1 MAYPQTIQ
9 IFLPDGNPRGIK
21 IAEITNRTIK
31 AILFPRNQFEAILQ
45 RPELANVGFYFL
57 FGVAD
62 NGHEMAYIGEA
73 EDCAERLKQHQR
85 NKDFWN
91 YAVVIISQTHAFTKT
106 HVKYLEYVAIKKAS
120 ETGRY
125 DLDNSAI
132 PNRPHITESMEADA
146 EDCFEIAKVL
156 LSTLGFPLFDSVA
169 REVVASTPVD
179 VYKGLKGITSTDPY
193 YAAFGFLGVDNVASA
208 IDSAYVSPI
217 TGTYIDW
224 EQLVDWD
231 PEVIFIDRS
240 GWPLVNEDFKNRE
253 KLNQLLAAY
262 RNQQVYALWPYN
274 NNHTNFEVM
283 LINAWYAGK
292 ILFPDQFQDI
302 SLRDKADEILVEF
315 VGQPI
320 GQELRTKWGDYENL
334 LTENHER

>member
-1 MAYPQTIQ
+1 MSHPQTIQ

-31 AILFPRNQFEAILQ
+31 AILFPRNQFEAIL
-45 RPELANVGFYFL
+45 RRSELANVGFYFL

-106 HVKYLEYVAIKKAS
+106 HVKYLEYVAIQKAS
-120 ETGRY
+120 ETNRY
-125 DLDNSAI
+125 DLDNSAV

-169 REVVASTPVD
+169 REIVATTPGD
-179 VYKGLKGITSTDPY
+179 VYKLKGN
-193 YAAFGFLGVDNVASA
+193 GVEAEGS
-208 IDSAYVSPI
+208 
-217 TGTYIDW
+217 
-224 EQLVDWD
+224 LVDD
-231 PEVIFIDRS
+231 GFVVFKDSKVKATTVPSCHDCLINLRNELIQS
-240 GWPLVNEDFKNRE
+240 GILVQDGE
-253 KLNQLLAAY
+253 AY
-262 RNQQVYALWPYN
+262 RFTEDYIFSSPSTAGGVILGRS
-274 NNHTNFEVM
+274 TNG
-283 LINAWYAGK
+283 W
-292 ILFPDQFQDI
+292 
-302 SLRDKADEILVEF
+302 
-315 VGQPI
+315 
-320 GQELRTKWGDYENL
+320 TKWRNVNGKTLDEMK
-334 LTENHER
+334 RQVS

>member
-1 MAYPQTIQ
+1 MIHPQTIQ

-106 HVKYLEYVAIKKAS
+106 HVKYLEYVAIKKAE
-120 ETGRY
+120 ETNRY
-125 DLDNSAI
+125 ELENSAI

-169 REVVASTPVD
+169 REVVASAPVD
-179 VYKGLKGITSTDPY
+179 VYKLKGN
-193 YAAFGFLGVDNVASA
+193 GVEAEGS
-208 IDSAYVSPI
+208 
-217 TGTYIDW
+217 
-224 EQLVDWD
+224 LVDD
-231 PEVIFIDRS
+231 GFVVFRNSRVKTTTVPSCKDYLINMRNELIQS
-240 GWPLVNEDFKNRE
+240 GILVQDGE
-253 KLNQLLAAY
+253 AY
-262 RNQQVYALWPYN
+262 RFTEDYVFSSPSTAGGVILGRS
-274 NNHTNFEVM
+274 TNG
-283 LINAWYAGK
+283 W
-292 ILFPDQFQDI
+292 
-302 SLRDKADEILVEF
+302 
-315 VGQPI
+315 
-320 GQELRTKWGDYENL
+320 TKWRNVNGKTLDEMKRQV
-334 LTENHER
+334 H

>member
-21 IAEITNRTIK
+21 TAEITNRTIK

-179 VYKGLKGITSTDPY
+179 VYKLKGN
-193 YAAFGFLGVDNVASA
+193 GVEAEGS
-208 IDSAYVSPI
+208 
-217 TGTYIDW
+217 
-224 EQLVDWD
+224 LVDD
-231 PEVIFIDRS
+231 GFVVFKDSKVKATTVPSCHDYLINMRNELIQS
-240 GWPLVNEDFKNRE
+240 GILILDGE
-253 KLNQLLAAY
+253 AY
-262 RNQQVYALWPYN
+262 RFTEDYVFSSPSTAGGVILGRS
-274 NNHTNFEVM
+274 TNG
-283 LINAWYAGK
+283 W
-292 ILFPDQFQDI
+292 
-302 SLRDKADEILVEF
+302 
-315 VGQPI
+315 
-320 GQELRTKWGDYENL
+320 TKWRTVNGKTLDEMKRQVN
-334 LTENHER
+334 

>member
-1 MAYPQTIQ
+1 MVHPQTIQ

-106 HVKYLEYVAIKKAS
+106 HVKYLEYVAIKKAG
-120 ETGRY
+120 ETNRY
-125 DLDNSAI
+125 ELENSAV

-169 REVVASTPVD
+169 REVVASAPVD
-179 VYKGLKGITSTDPY
+179 VYKLKGNGVEAEGSLVDD
-193 YAAFGFLGVDNVASA
+193 GFVVF
-208 IDSAYVSPI
+208 IDSRVKATTVPSC
-217 TGTYIDW
+217 
-224 EQLVDWD
+224 
-231 PEVIFIDRS
+231 
-240 GWPLVNEDFKNRE
+240 
-253 KLNQLLAAY
+253 
-262 RNQQVYALWPYN
+262 
-274 NNHTNFEVM
+274 HNF
-283 LINAWYAGK
+283 LIN
-292 ILFPDQFQDI
+292 
-302 SLRDKADEILVEF
+302 LRNELIQSGILVQDGETYRF
-315 VGQPI
+315 TEDYIFSSPSTAGGVILGRSTN
-320 GQELRTKWGDYENL
+320 GWTKWRNVNGKTLDEMKRQV
-334 LTENHER
+334 H

>member
-179 VYKGLKGITSTDPY
+179 VYKLKGN
-193 YAAFGFLGVDNVASA
+193 GVEAEGS
-208 IDSAYVSPI
+208 
-217 TGTYIDW
+217 
-224 EQLVDWD
+224 LVDD
-231 PEVIFIDRS
+231 GFVVFKDSEVKATTVPSCHDYLINMRNELIQS
-240 GWPLVNEDFKNRE
+240 GILILDGE
-253 KLNQLLAAY
+253 AY
-262 RNQQVYALWPYN
+262 RFTEDYVFSSPSTAGGVILGRS
-274 NNHTNFEVM
+274 TNG
-283 LINAWYAGK
+283 W
-292 ILFPDQFQDI
+292 
-302 SLRDKADEILVEF
+302 
-315 VGQPI
+315 
-320 GQELRTKWGDYENL
+320 TKWRTVNGKTLDEMKRQVN
-334 LTENHER
+334 

>member
-1 MAYPQTIQ
+1 MAHPQTIQ

-21 IAEITNRTIK
+21 MAEITNRTIK

-106 HVKYLEYVAIKKAS
+106 HVRYLEYMAIKKAG
-120 ETGRY
+120 ETNRY
-125 DLDNSAI
+125 ELDNSAVS
-132 PNRPHITESMEADA
+132 NRPHITESMEADA

-169 REVVASTPVD
+169 REVVASAPVD
-179 VYKGLKGITSTDPY
+179 VYKLKGN
-193 YAAFGFLGVDNVASA
+193 GVEAEGS
-208 IDSAYVSPI
+208 
-217 TGTYIDW
+217 
-224 EQLVDWD
+224 LVDD
-231 PEVIFIDRS
+231 GFVVFKDSKVKATTVPSCHDYLINLRNELIQS
-240 GWPLVNEDFKNRE
+240 GILVQDGE
-253 KLNQLLAAY
+253 AY
-262 RNQQVYALWPYN
+262 RFTENYIFSSPSTAGGVILGRS
-274 NNHTNFEVM
+274 TNG
-283 LINAWYAGK
+283 W
-292 ILFPDQFQDI
+292 
-302 SLRDKADEILVEF
+302 
-315 VGQPI
+315 
-320 GQELRTKWGDYENL
+320 TKWRNVNGKTLDEMK
-334 LTENHER
+334 RQVS

>member
-45 RPELANVGFYFL
+45 RSELATVGFYFL

-179 VYKGLKGITSTDPY
+179 VYKLKGN
-193 YAAFGFLGVDNVASA
+193 GVEAEGS
-208 IDSAYVSPI
+208 
-217 TGTYIDW
+217 
-224 EQLVDWD
+224 LVDD
-231 PEVIFIDRS
+231 GFVVFKDSKVKATTVPSCHDYLINMRNELIQS
-240 GWPLVNEDFKNRE
+240 GILILDGE
-253 KLNQLLAAY
+253 AY
-262 RNQQVYALWPYN
+262 RFTEDYIFSSPSTAGGVILGRS
-274 NNHTNFEVM
+274 TNG
-283 LINAWYAGK
+283 W
-292 ILFPDQFQDI
+292 
-302 SLRDKADEILVEF
+302 
-315 VGQPI
+315 
-320 GQELRTKWGDYENL
+320 TKWRTVNGKTLDEMKRQVN
-334 LTENHER
+334 

>member
-1 MAYPQTIQ
+1 MAHPQTIQ

-106 HVKYLEYVAIKKAS
+106 HVKYLEYVAIKKAG
-120 ETGRY
+120 ETNRY
-125 DLDNSAI
+125 ELDNSAV
-132 PNRPHITESMEADA
+132 PNTPHITESMEADA

-169 REVVASTPVD
+169 REVVASAPVD
-179 VYKGLKGITSTDPY
+179 VYKLKGN
-193 YAAFGFLGVDNVASA
+193 GVEAEGS
-208 IDSAYVSPI
+208 
-217 TGTYIDW
+217 
-224 EQLVDWD
+224 LVDD
-231 PEVIFIDRS
+231 GFVVFKDSRAKATTVPSCHNFLINLRNE
-240 GWPLVNEDFKNRE
+240 LVQNGILVQDGE
-253 KLNQLLAAY
+253 AY
-262 RNQQVYALWPYN
+262 RFTEDYIFSSPSTAGGVILGRS
-274 NNHTNFEVM
+274 TNG
-283 LINAWYAGK
+283 W
-292 ILFPDQFQDI
+292 
-302 SLRDKADEILVEF
+302 
-315 VGQPI
+315 
-320 GQELRTKWGDYENL
+320 TKWRNVNGKTLDEMKRQVN
-334 LTENHER
+334 

>member
-179 VYKGLKGITSTDPY
+179 VYKLKGN
-193 YAAFGFLGVDNVASA
+193 GVEAEGS
-208 IDSAYVSPI
+208 
-217 TGTYIDW
+217 
-224 EQLVDWD
+224 LVDD
-231 PEVIFIDRS
+231 GFV
-240 GWPLVNEDFKNRE
+240 VFKDS
-253 KLNQLLAAY
+253 KVKATTVPSCHDY
-262 RNQQVYALWPYN
+262 
-274 NNHTNFEVM
+274 
-283 LINAWYAGK
+283 LINMRNELIQSGILILDGEAYQFTEDYVFSSPSTAGGV
-292 ILFPDQFQDI
+292 ILGR
-302 SLRDKADEILVEF
+302 STN
-315 VGQPI
+315 GW
-320 GQELRTKWGDYENL
+320 TKWRTVNGKTLDEMKRQVN
-334 LTENHER
+334 

>member
-1 MAYPQTIQ
+1 MVHPQTIQ

-21 IAEITNRTIK
+21 FAEISNRTII

-91 YAVVIISQTHAFTKT
+91 YAVGIISQTHAFTKT
-106 HVKYLEYVAIKKAS
+106 HLKYLEYVAIKKAG
-120 ETGRY
+120 ETNRY
-125 DLDNSAI
+125 ELENSAV

-169 REVVASTPVD
+169 REVVASAPVD
-179 VYKGLKGITSTDPY
+179 VYKLKGN
-193 YAAFGFLGVDNVASA
+193 GVEAEGS
-208 IDSAYVSPI
+208 
-217 TGTYIDW
+217 
-224 EQLVDWD
+224 LVDD
-231 PEVIFIDRS
+231 GFV
-240 GWPLVNEDFKNRE
+240 VFKDSRV
-253 KLNQLLAAY
+253 KATT
-262 RNQQVYALWPYN
+262 VPSC
-274 NNHTNFEVM
+274 HNF
-283 LINAWYAGK
+283 LIN
-292 ILFPDQFQDI
+292 
-302 SLRDKADEILVEF
+302 LRNELIQSGILVQDGETYRF
-315 VGQPI
+315 TEDYIFSSPSTAGGVILGRSTN
-320 GQELRTKWGDYENL
+320 GWTKWRNVNGKTLDEMKRQV
-334 LTENHER
+334 H

>member
-179 VYKGLKGITSTDPY
+179 VYKLKGN
-193 YAAFGFLGVDNVASA
+193 GVEAEGS
-208 IDSAYVSPI
+208 
-217 TGTYIDW
+217 
-224 EQLVDWD
+224 LVDD
-231 PEVIFIDRS
+231 GFV
-240 GWPLVNEDFKNRE
+240 VFKGS
-253 KLNQLLAAY
+253 KVKATTVPSCHDY
-262 RNQQVYALWPYN
+262 
-274 NNHTNFEVM
+274 
-283 LINAWYAGK
+283 LINMRNELLQSG
-292 ILFPDQFQDI
+292 
-302 SLRDKADEILVEF
+302 ILVEDGEAYRF
-315 VGQPI
+315 TEDYVFSSPSTAGGVI
-320 GQELRTKWGDYENL
+320 LGRSTNGWTKWRNGNGKTLDEMKRYVN
-334 LTENHER
+334 

>member
-179 VYKGLKGITSTDPY
+179 VYKLKGN
-193 YAAFGFLGVDNVASA
+193 GVEAEGS
-208 IDSAYVSPI
+208 
-217 TGTYIDW
+217 
-224 EQLVDWD
+224 LVDDGFVVFKDSKVKATTVPSCHDYLINMWN
-231 PEVIFIDRS
+231 ELIQS
-240 GWPLVNEDFKNRE
+240 GILTLDGE
-253 KLNQLLAAY
+253 AY
-262 RNQQVYALWPYN
+262 RFTEDYVFSSPSMAGGVILGRS
-274 NNHTNFEVM
+274 TNG
-283 LINAWYAGK
+283 W
-292 ILFPDQFQDI
+292 
-302 SLRDKADEILVEF
+302 
-315 VGQPI
+315 
-320 GQELRTKWGDYENL
+320 TKWRTVNGKTLDEMKRQVN
-334 LTENHER
+334 

>member
-1 MAYPQTIQ
+1 MAHPQTIQ

-21 IAEITNRTIK
+21 MAEITNRTIK

-120 ETGRY
+120 ETNRY
-125 DLDNSAI
+125 ELDNSAI

-146 EDCFEIAKVL
+146 EDCFEITKVL

-169 REVVASTPVD
+169 REVVASAPVD
-179 VYKGLKGITSTDPY
+179 VYKLKGN
-193 YAAFGFLGVDNVASA
+193 GVEAEGS
-208 IDSAYVSPI
+208 
-217 TGTYIDW
+217 
-224 EQLVDWD
+224 LVDD
-231 PEVIFIDRS
+231 GFV
-240 GWPLVNEDFKNRE
+240 VFKE
-253 KLNQLLAAY
+253 SKVKATT
-262 RNQQVYALWPYN
+262 VPSC
-274 NNHTNFEVM
+274 HNF
-283 LINAWYAGK
+283 LIN
-292 ILFPDQFQDI
+292 
-302 SLRDKADEILVEF
+302 LRSELIQSGILVQDGEVYRF
-315 VGQPI
+315 TEDYIFSSPSTAGGVILGRSTN
-320 GQELRTKWGDYENL
+320 GWTKWRNVNGKTLDEMK
-334 LTENHER
+334 RQVS

>member
-1 MAYPQTIQ
+1 MAHPQTIQ

-21 IAEITNRTIK
+21 MAEITNRTIK

-106 HVKYLEYVAIKKAS
+106 HVKYLEYMAIKKAG
-120 ETGRY
+120 ETNRY
-125 DLDNSAI
+125 ELDNSAV

-169 REVVASTPVD
+169 REVVASAPVD
-179 VYKGLKGITSTDPY
+179 VYKLKGNGVEAEGSLIDD
-193 YAAFGFLGVDNVASA
+193 GFVVFK
-208 IDSAYVSPI
+208 DSRVKTTTVPSCHDYLI
-217 TGTYIDW
+217 NLRN
-224 EQLVDWD
+224 ELVQ
-231 PEVIFIDRS
+231 S
-240 GWPLVNEDFKNRE
+240 GILVQDGE
-253 KLNQLLAAY
+253 AY
-262 RNQQVYALWPYN
+262 RFTENYIFSSPSTAGGVILGRS
-274 NNHTNFEVM
+274 TNG
-283 LINAWYAGK
+283 W
-292 ILFPDQFQDI
+292 
-302 SLRDKADEILVEF
+302 
-315 VGQPI
+315 
-320 GQELRTKWGDYENL
+320 TKWRNVNGKTLDEMK
-334 LTENHER
+334 RQVS

>member
-1 MAYPQTIQ
+1 MIHPQTIQ

-106 HVKYLEYVAIKKAS
+106 HVKYLEYVAIKKAE
-120 ETGRY
+120 ETNRY
-125 DLDNSAI
+125 ELENSAI

-169 REVVASTPVD
+169 REVVASAPVD
-179 VYKGLKGITSTDPY
+179 VYKLKGN
-193 YAAFGFLGVDNVASA
+193 GVEAEGS
-208 IDSAYVSPI
+208 
-217 TGTYIDW
+217 
-224 EQLVDWD
+224 LVDD
-231 PEVIFIDRS
+231 GFVVFKDSRVKATTVPSCHNFLINLRNELIQS
-240 GWPLVNEDFKNRE
+240 GILVQDGE
-253 KLNQLLAAY
+253 AY
-262 RNQQVYALWPYN
+262 RFTEDYVFSSPSTAGGVILGRS
-274 NNHTNFEVM
+274 TNG
-283 LINAWYAGK
+283 W
-292 ILFPDQFQDI
+292 
-302 SLRDKADEILVEF
+302 
-315 VGQPI
+315 
-320 GQELRTKWGDYENL
+320 TKWRNVNGKTLDEMKRQV
-334 LTENHER
+334 H

>member
-179 VYKGLKGITSTDPY
+179 VYKLKGN
-193 YAAFGFLGVDNVASA
+193 GVEAEGS
-208 IDSAYVSPI
+208 
-217 TGTYIDW
+217 
-224 EQLVDWD
+224 LVDD
-231 PEVIFIDRS
+231 GFV
-240 GWPLVNEDFKNRE
+240 VFKDS
-253 KLNQLLAAY
+253 KVKATTVPSCHDY
-262 RNQQVYALWPYN
+262 
-274 NNHTNFEVM
+274 
-283 LINAWYAGK
+283 LINMRNELIQSG
-292 ILFPDQFQDI
+292 
-302 SLRDKADEILVEF
+302 ILVEDGEAYRF
-315 VGQPI
+315 TEDYVFSSPSTAGGVI
-320 GQELRTKWGDYENL
+320 LGRSTNGWTKWRTINGKTLDEMKRQVN
-334 LTENHER
+334 

>member
-62 NGHEMAYIGEA
+62 NGHEMAYIGDA

-179 VYKGLKGITSTDPY
+179 VYKLKGN
-193 YAAFGFLGVDNVASA
+193 GVEAEGS
-208 IDSAYVSPI
+208 
-217 TGTYIDW
+217 
-224 EQLVDWD
+224 LVDD
-231 PEVIFIDRS
+231 GFVVFKDSKVKATTVPSCHDYLINMRNELIQS
-240 GWPLVNEDFKNRE
+240 GILTLDGE
-253 KLNQLLAAY
+253 AY
-262 RNQQVYALWPYN
+262 RFTEDYVFSSPSTAGGVILGRS
-274 NNHTNFEVM
+274 TNG
-283 LINAWYAGK
+283 W
-292 ILFPDQFQDI
+292 
-302 SLRDKADEILVEF
+302 
-315 VGQPI
+315 
-320 GQELRTKWGDYENL
+320 TKWRTVNGKTLDEMKRQVN
-334 LTENHER
+334 

>member
-62 NGHEMAYIGEA
+62 NGHDMAYIGEA

-179 VYKGLKGITSTDPY
+179 VYKLKGN
-193 YAAFGFLGVDNVASA
+193 GVEAEGS
-208 IDSAYVSPI
+208 
-217 TGTYIDW
+217 
-224 EQLVDWD
+224 LVDD
-231 PEVIFIDRS
+231 GFVVFKDSKVKTTTVPSCHDYLINMRNELIQS
-240 GWPLVNEDFKNRE
+240 GILILDGE
-253 KLNQLLAAY
+253 AY
-262 RNQQVYALWPYN
+262 RFTEDYVFSSPSTAGGVILGRS
-274 NNHTNFEVM
+274 TNG
-283 LINAWYAGK
+283 W
-292 ILFPDQFQDI
+292 
-302 SLRDKADEILVEF
+302 
-315 VGQPI
+315 
-320 GQELRTKWGDYENL
+320 TKWRTVNGKTLDEMKRQVN
-334 LTENHER
+334 

>member
-1 MAYPQTIQ
+1 MAHPQTIQ

-106 HVKYLEYVAIKKAS
+106 HVKYLEYVAIKKAG
-120 ETGRY
+120 EINRY
-125 DLDNSAI
+125 ELDNSAV
-132 PNRPHITESMEADA
+132 PNKPHITESMEADA

-169 REVVASTPVD
+169 REVVASAPVD
-179 VYKGLKGITSTDPY
+179 VYKLKGN
-193 YAAFGFLGVDNVASA
+193 GVEAEGS
-208 IDSAYVSPI
+208 
-217 TGTYIDW
+217 
-224 EQLVDWD
+224 LVDD
-231 PEVIFIDRS
+231 GFVVFKDSRAKATTVPSCHNFLINLRNE
-240 GWPLVNEDFKNRE
+240 LVQNGILVQDGE
-253 KLNQLLAAY
+253 AY
-262 RNQQVYALWPYN
+262 RFTEDYIFSSPSTAGGVILGRS
-274 NNHTNFEVM
+274 TNG
-283 LINAWYAGK
+283 W
-292 ILFPDQFQDI
+292 
-302 SLRDKADEILVEF
+302 
-315 VGQPI
+315 
-320 GQELRTKWGDYENL
+320 TKWRNVNGKTLDEMKRQVN
-334 LTENHER
+334 

>member
-1 MAYPQTIQ
+1 MVHPQTIQ

-21 IAEITNRTIK
+21 MAEITNRTIK

-106 HVKYLEYVAIKKAS
+106 HVKYLEYVAIKKAG
-120 ETGRY
+120 ETNRY
-125 DLDNSAI
+125 ELDNSAV

-169 REVVASTPVD
+169 REVVASAPVD
-179 VYKGLKGITSTDPY
+179 VYKLKGN
-193 YAAFGFLGVDNVASA
+193 GVEAEGS
-208 IDSAYVSPI
+208 
-217 TGTYIDW
+217 
-224 EQLVDWD
+224 LVDD
-231 PEVIFIDRS
+231 GFV
-240 GWPLVNEDFKNRE
+240 VFKDSRV
-253 KLNQLLAAY
+253 KATT
-262 RNQQVYALWPYN
+262 VPSC
-274 NNHTNFEVM
+274 HNF
-283 LINAWYAGK
+283 LIN
-292 ILFPDQFQDI
+292 
-302 SLRDKADEILVEF
+302 LRNELIQSGILVQDGETYRF
-315 VGQPI
+315 TEDYIFSSPSTAGGVILGRSTN
-320 GQELRTKWGDYENL
+320 GWTKWRNVNGKTLDEMKRQV
-334 LTENHER
+334 H

>member
-179 VYKGLKGITSTDPY
+179 VYKLKGN
-193 YAAFGFLGVDNVASA
+193 GVEAEGS
-208 IDSAYVSPI
+208 
-217 TGTYIDW
+217 
-224 EQLVDWD
+224 LVDD
-231 PEVIFIDRS
+231 GFVVFKDSKVKATTVPSCHDYLINMRNELIQS
-240 GWPLVNEDFKNRE
+240 GILTLDGE
-253 KLNQLLAAY
+253 AY
-262 RNQQVYALWPYN
+262 RFTEDYIFSSPSTAGGVILGRS
-274 NNHTNFEVM
+274 TNG
-283 LINAWYAGK
+283 W
-292 ILFPDQFQDI
+292 
-302 SLRDKADEILVEF
+302 
-315 VGQPI
+315 
-320 GQELRTKWGDYENL
+320 TKWRTVNGKTLDEMKRQVN
-334 LTENHER
+334 

>member
-1 MAYPQTIQ
+1 MVHPQTIQ

-106 HVKYLEYVAIKKAS
+106 HVKYLENVANKKAG
-120 ETGRY
+120 ETNRY
-125 DLDNSAI
+125 ELENSAV

-169 REVVASTPVD
+169 REVVASAPVD
-179 VYKGLKGITSTDPY
+179 VYKLKGN
-193 YAAFGFLGVDNVASA
+193 GVEAEGS
-208 IDSAYVSPI
+208 
-217 TGTYIDW
+217 
-224 EQLVDWD
+224 LVDD
-231 PEVIFIDRS
+231 GFV
-240 GWPLVNEDFKNRE
+240 VFKDSRV
-253 KLNQLLAAY
+253 KATT
-262 RNQQVYALWPYN
+262 VPSC
-274 NNHTNFEVM
+274 HNF
-283 LINAWYAGK
+283 LIN
-292 ILFPDQFQDI
+292 
-302 SLRDKADEILVEF
+302 LRNELIQSGILVQDGETYRF
-315 VGQPI
+315 TEDYIFSSPSTAGGVILGRSTN
-320 GQELRTKWGDYENL
+320 GWTKWRNVNGKTLDEMKRQV
-334 LTENHER
+334 H

>member
-179 VYKGLKGITSTDPY
+179 VYKLKGN
-193 YAAFGFLGVDNVASA
+193 GVEAEGS
-208 IDSAYVSPI
+208 
-217 TGTYIDW
+217 
-224 EQLVDWD
+224 LVDD
-231 PEVIFIDRS
+231 GFV
-240 GWPLVNEDFKNRE
+240 VFKDS
-253 KLNQLLAAY
+253 KVKATTVPSCHDY
-262 RNQQVYALWPYN
+262 
-274 NNHTNFEVM
+274 
-283 LINAWYAGK
+283 LINMRNELIQSG
-292 ILFPDQFQDI
+292 
-302 SLRDKADEILVEF
+302 ILVEDGEAYRF
-315 VGQPI
+315 TEDYVFSSPSTAGGVI
-320 GQELRTKWGDYENL
+320 LGRSTNGWTKWRNVNGKTLDEMKRQVN
-334 LTENHER
+334 

>member
-179 VYKGLKGITSTDPY
+179 VYKLKGN
-193 YAAFGFLGVDNVASA
+193 GVEAEGS
-208 IDSAYVSPI
+208 
-217 TGTYIDW
+217 
-224 EQLVDWD
+224 LVDD
-231 PEVIFIDRS
+231 GFVVFKDSEVKATTVPSCHDYLINMRNELIQS
-240 GWPLVNEDFKNRE
+240 GILTLDGE
-253 KLNQLLAAY
+253 AY
-262 RNQQVYALWPYN
+262 RFTEDYVFSSPSTAGGVILGRS
-274 NNHTNFEVM
+274 TNG
-283 LINAWYAGK
+283 W
-292 ILFPDQFQDI
+292 
-302 SLRDKADEILVEF
+302 
-315 VGQPI
+315 
-320 GQELRTKWGDYENL
+320 TKWRTVNGKTLDEMKRQVN
-334 LTENHER
+334 

>member
-1 MAYPQTIQ
+1 MVHPQTIQ

-106 HVKYLEYVAIKKAS
+106 HVKYLEYVAIKKAG
-120 ETGRY
+120 ETNRY
-125 DLDNSAI
+125 ELDNSAV

-169 REVVASTPVD
+169 REVVASAPVD
-179 VYKGLKGITSTDPY
+179 VYKLKGN
-193 YAAFGFLGVDNVASA
+193 GVEAEGS
-208 IDSAYVSPI
+208 
-217 TGTYIDW
+217 
-224 EQLVDWD
+224 LVDD
-231 PEVIFIDRS
+231 GFV
-240 GWPLVNEDFKNRE
+240 VFKDSRV
-253 KLNQLLAAY
+253 KATT
-262 RNQQVYALWPYN
+262 VPSC
-274 NNHTNFEVM
+274 HNF
-283 LINAWYAGK
+283 LIN
-292 ILFPDQFQDI
+292 
-302 SLRDKADEILVEF
+302 LRNELIQSGILVQDGETYRF
-315 VGQPI
+315 TEDYIFSSPSTAGGVILGRSTN
-320 GQELRTKWGDYENL
+320 GWTKWRNVNGKTLDEMKRQV
-334 LTENHER
+334 H

>member
-179 VYKGLKGITSTDPY
+179 VYKLKGN
-193 YAAFGFLGVDNVASA
+193 GVEAEGS
-208 IDSAYVSPI
+208 
-217 TGTYIDW
+217 
-224 EQLVDWD
+224 LVDD
-231 PEVIFIDRS
+231 GFVVFKDSKVKATTGPSCHDYLINMRNELIQS
-240 GWPLVNEDFKNRE
+240 GILTLDGE
-253 KLNQLLAAY
+253 AY
-262 RNQQVYALWPYN
+262 RFTEDYVFSSPSTAGGVILGRS
-274 NNHTNFEVM
+274 TNG
-283 LINAWYAGK
+283 W
-292 ILFPDQFQDI
+292 
-302 SLRDKADEILVEF
+302 
-315 VGQPI
+315 
-320 GQELRTKWGDYENL
+320 TKWRTVNGKTLDEMKRQVN
-334 LTENHER
+334 

>member
-179 VYKGLKGITSTDPY
+179 VYKLKGN
-193 YAAFGFLGVDNVASA
+193 GVEAEGS
-208 IDSAYVSPI
+208 
-217 TGTYIDW
+217 
-224 EQLVDWD
+224 LVDD
-231 PEVIFIDRS
+231 GFVVFKDSKVKATTVPSCHDYLINMRNELIQS
-240 GWPLVNEDFKNRE
+240 GILTLDGE
-253 KLNQLLAAY
+253 AY
-262 RNQQVYALWPYN
+262 RFTEDYVFSSPSTAGGVILGRS
-274 NNHTNFEVM
+274 TNG
-283 LINAWYAGK
+283 W
-292 ILFPDQFQDI
+292 
-302 SLRDKADEILVEF
+302 
-315 VGQPI
+315 
-320 GQELRTKWGDYENL
+320 TKWRTVNGKTLDEMKRQVN
-334 LTENHER
+334 

>member
-1 MAYPQTIQ
+1 MAHPQTIQ

-45 RPELANVGFYFL
+45 RSELANVGFYFL

-106 HVKYLEYVAIKKAS
+106 HVKYLEYVAIQKAG
-120 ETGRY
+120 ETNRY
-125 DLDNSAI
+125 ELENSAV

-146 EDCFEIAKVL
+146 VDCFEIVKVL

-169 REVVASTPVD
+169 REVVASAPVD
-179 VYKGLKGITSTDPY
+179 VYKLKGNRVEAEGS
-193 YAAFGFLGVDNVASA
+193 
-208 IDSAYVSPI
+208 
-217 TGTYIDW
+217 
-224 EQLVDWD
+224 LVDD
-231 PEVIFIDRS
+231 GFVVFKDSRVKATTVPSCHNFLINLRNELIQS
-240 GWPLVNEDFKNRE
+240 GILVQDGE
-253 KLNQLLAAY
+253 AY
-262 RNQQVYALWPYN
+262 RFTEDYVFSSPSTAGGVILGRS
-274 NNHTNFEVM
+274 TNG
-283 LINAWYAGK
+283 W
-292 ILFPDQFQDI
+292 
-302 SLRDKADEILVEF
+302 
-315 VGQPI
+315 
-320 GQELRTKWGDYENL
+320 TKWRNVNGKTLDEMKRQV
-334 LTENHER
+334 H